1 MREILLD
8 TNAVIALSDPTHCLF
23 QLIEEVL
30 AQGGRASACVIAW
43 HEYMRGPL
51 TMEDR
56 ERALGVIESR
66 IIPLDRPCAEFGAQ
80 LYNQTGRRRGST
92 ADCLIASVAIRH
104 NFELVTWNH
113 EDFERFVPMG
123 LSLVR

>member
-8 TNAVIALSDPTHCLF
+8 TNAVIALSDPTHRLF
-23 QLIEEVL
+23 KLIEEVL

-56 ERALGVIESR
+56 ERALNVIESR
-66 IIPLDRPCAEFGAQ
+66 IITLDRSCAEFAAK

-113 EDFERFVPMG
+113 EDFERYVPMG